1 MVSVSDLDDRETIAS
16 GFYFPAGLAVYE
28 DNAYVSDTVLGA
40 VFQIMR
46 DGEVLAIPEMVATGL
61 AGPEGIALRSDGNK
75 LLVVEGATSSLK
87 EIHLQSGK
95 VKTIANELGFQPS
108 VGPDLPAQWFNDVD
122 IDADGAMYVN
132 ADGAN
137 VIYKLNSHGNVK

>member
-1 MVSVSDLDDRETIAS
+1 
-16 GFYFPAGLAVYE
+16 
-28 DNAYVSDTVLGA
+28 
-40 VFQIMR
+40 MR
-46 DGEVLAIPEMVATGL
+46 DGEVLAIPEMVATDL

-108 VGPDLPAQWFNDVD
+108 VGPDLPGQWFNDVD
-122 IDADGAMYVN
+122 IDSAGAMYVN

-137 VIYKLNSHGNVK
+137 VIYKFNSHGNAK